1 MGDNYS
7 SILDPYRRLSPAAVS
22 RALDQF
28 SYQLEDA
35 EREIARIKKRKDD
48 YISMFDDE
56 IAAQETRI
64 QEATLVLD
72 MLKADYNVDLTK
84 VVLDIP
90 DKMEKNGKQ
99 SLRSSEKIVKQT
111 KQSVND
117 APEHKKY
124 EIIPLTCHELDL
136 EDMSDEEFLRIYG
149 TPIF

>member
-7 SILDPYRRLSPAAVS
+7 PILDPYRNLSPGAVS

-28 SYQLEDA
+28 SYQMEDA
-35 EREIARIKKRKDD
+35 KREIARIKKRKDD

-56 IAAQETRI
+56 ISLQETRI

-72 MLKADYNVDLTK
+72 MLKADYNVDLTEI
-84 VVLDIP
+84 VIDVP
-90 DKMEKNGKQ
+90 EKNVKQKKQSLRRSEKIGKQ
-99 SLRSSEKIVKQT
+99 SL
-111 KQSVND
+111 ND

-124 EIIPLTCHELDL
+124 EIVPVIHHELDIA
-136 EDMSDEEFLRIYG
+136 DMSDEEFLRIYG

>member
-1 MGDNYS
+1 MGDRFS
-7 SILDPYRRLSPAAVS
+7 PILDPYRNLSPAAVS

-28 SYQLEDA
+28 SYQMEDA
-35 EREIARIKKRKDD
+35 QREIARIKKRKAD

-72 MLKADYNVDLTK
+72 MLKADYNVDLTEIIID
-84 VVLDIP
+84 VP
-90 DKMEKNGKQ
+90 EKSEKQ
-99 SLRSSEKIVKQT
+99 SLRRSEKNVKQM

-117 APEHKKY
+117 APGHKKY
-124 EIIPLTCHELDL
+124 DIIPVTHHELDIA
-136 EDMSDEEFLRIYG
+136 DMSDEEFLRIYG

>member
-1 MGDNYS
+1 MGDQFS
-7 SILDPYRRLSPAAVS
+7 PILDPYRNLSPAAVS

-28 SYQLEDA
+28 SYQMEDA
-35 EREIARIKKRKDD
+35 QREIARIKKRKAD

-72 MLKADYNVDLTK
+72 MLKADYNVDLTEIIID
-84 VVLDIP
+84 VP
-90 DKMEKNGKQ
+90 DKTEKSGKQ
-99 SLRSSEKIVKQT
+99 SLRRPEKNV

-117 APEHKKY
+117 APGHKKY
-124 EIIPLTCHELDL
+124 EIIPVTHHELDIA
-136 EDMSDEEFLRIYG
+136 DMSDEEFLRIYG